1 MIRSMTGFGSVA
13 ETVEGE
19 HFGVEIRSLNGK
31 HFKCHLRLPDELLGL
46 EPELESTISG
56 QLFRGTVTV
65 TVRYED
71 RSEHA
76 ASTINK
82 PALQRYMDD
91 LSSVSSVAI
100 DPASLLHLPGVLISD
115 ELDERRD
122 RCLQTLQNL
131 VARACEGV
139 LSMRIEEGRA
149 IETDL
154 DRHIKAIESALS
166 IIEERAPEVN
176 TLYSDR
182 LKHRMQSM
190 LGEIGAD
197 VREEDVLREIAIFA
211 EKSDISEEID
221 RLKGHLVR
229 CRELIGSDGTDPVG
243 RTLDF
248 LSQEMLREANT
259 MGSKCLDAQVGRHV
273 VDIKV
278 SVDRIKEQ
286 VQNVE

>member
-46 EPELESTISG
+46 EPKLESIISN
-56 QLFRGTVTV
+56 QLSRGTVTV

-91 LSSVSSVAI
+91 LSSISESVV

-115 ELDERRD
+115 EVDERRD
-122 RCLQTLQNL
+122 RCLEKLEEL
-131 VARACEGV
+131 VSRACDAV
-139 LSMRIEEGRA
+139 TSMRVEEGRGIDA
-149 IETDL
+149 DL
-154 DRHIKAIESALS
+154 DRHVKSIESSLS
-166 IIEERAPEVN
+166 VIEERAPEVN
-176 TLYSDR
+176 SLYSDR

-197 VREEDVLREIAIFA
+197 IREEDVLREIAIFS

-221 RLKGHLVR
+221 RLKGHLDR
-229 CRELIGSDGTDPVG
+229 CRELVGGDGNEPVG